1 MNRTWPQVALL
12 SGQWFVLAAAVLW
25 GTTGTAQAFAPVG
38 AHPLSVGAMRLLV
51 GGIALFMLARS
62 RGKWQG
68 RDWPWGKVLLAAAG
82 LAGYQLFFF
91 AAVAR
96 AGVAVGTVTAIGS
109 VPVTVGLLT
118 WLVYGI
124 RPSFVW
130 LISTTLAVIG
140 MGLLAL
146 AGQEIT
152 LDLLGL
158 GLAIA
163 AGTSYALYVM
173 SSKELVKTHSPTAIM
188 AMISAVGLVLILPLF
203 FVLDFSWLAQPQG
216 TAVALYLGLVT
227 LAAAYL
233 LFTRGLVRISA
244 DMAATLTLA
253 EPLTATI
260 LGLVLLREP
269 ATLSVL
275 AGMGLIFAGLALLAW
290 RGR

>member
-1 MNRTWPQVALL
+1 MNRTWPQAALI

-25 GTTGTAQAFAPVG
+25 GTTGTAQAFAPAG

-51 GGIALFMLARS
+51 GGIGLLLLARS
-62 RGKWQG
+62 RKKWTWHG
-68 RDWPWGKVLLAAAG
+68 WPWGKVLLAAVG

-124 RPSFVW
+124 RPSFIW

-140 MGLLAL
+140 VGLLAL

-158 GLAIA
+158 ALAIA

-173 SSKELVKTHSPTAIM
+173 SSKELVETHSPTAIM
-188 AMISAVGLVLILPLF
+188 AMISAVGLVLLLPLF
-203 FVLDFSWLAQPQG
+203 FVLDFSWLVQPRG

-233 LFTRGLVRISA
+233 LFTRGLARISA

-253 EPLTATI
+253 EPLTAAI

>member
-1 MNRTWPQVALL
+1 MNRTWPQAALF
-12 SGQWFVLAAAVLW
+12 SGQWFVLAGAVLW
-25 GTTGTAQAFAPVG
+25 GTTGTAQTFAPAG

-51 GGIALFMLARS
+51 GGIILLLLART
-62 RGKWQG
+62 RHKWTWQG
-68 RDWPWGKVLLAAAG
+68 WPRLKVLLAAVG

-124 RPSFVW
+124 RPSPIW
-130 LISTTLAVIG
+130 LLSTTLAVTG
-140 MGLLAL
+140 VGLLAL

-163 AGTSYALYVM
+163 AGTSYAIYVM
-173 SSKELVKTHSPTAIM
+173 SSKELVKTHSPSAIM
-188 AMISAVGLVLILPLF
+188 AMVSAVGLGLLLPLF
-203 FVLDFSWLAQPQG
+203 FVLDFSWLAQPRG

-253 EPLTATI
+253 EPLTAAL
-260 LGLVLLREP
+260 LGLILLQEP

-275 AGMGLIFAGLALLAW
+275 AGMGLIFTGLALLAW
-290 RGR
+290 QGR

>member
-1 MNRTWPQVALL
+1 MNRTWPQAALL

-25 GTTGTAQAFAPVG
+25 GTTGTAQAFAPAG

-68 RDWPWGKVLLAAAG
+68 RGWPWGKVLLAAAG

-124 RPSFVW
+124 RPSLVW

-140 MGLLAL
+140 VGLLAL

-173 SSKELVKTHSPTAIM
+173 SSKELVKTHSPSAIM
-188 AMISAVGLVLILPLF
+188 ALISAVGLVLILPLF
-203 FVLDFSWLAQPQG
+203 FVLDFSWLARPRG
-216 TAVALYLGLVT
+216 TAVAFYLGLVT

-253 EPLTATI
+253 EPLTAAI

>member
-1 MNRTWPQVALL
+1 MNRTWPQAALL

-62 RGKWQG
+62 RGKWQRRG
-68 RDWPWGKVLLAAAG
+68 WPWGKVLLAAAG

-124 RPSFVW
+124 RPSLVW

-140 MGLLAL
+140 VGLLAL

-173 SSKELVKTHSPTAIM
+173 SSKELVKTHSPSAITAL
-188 AMISAVGLVLILPLF
+188 ISAVGLVLILPLF
-203 FVLDFSWLAQPQG
+203 FVLDFSWLAQPRG

-233 LFTRGLVRISA
+233 LFTRGLVHISA

-253 EPLTATI
+253 EPLTAAV

-269 ATLSVL
+269 AMLSVL
-275 AGMGLIFAGLALLAW
+275 AGMGLIFAG
-290 RGR
+290 